1 MVLTLLVLTLW
12 IIITLAC
19 TYFAYSKGKKHREKN
34 ELSLEE
40 KRFLERERR
49 ELENFWTYNGD
60 RQQ

>member
-12 IIITLAC
+12 IIITIAC
-19 TYFAYSKGKKHREKN
+19 AYFAYTKGKNHREKK
-34 ELSLEE
+34 ELTLEE

-60 RQQ
+60 SQK